1 MLFGLFLSIMT
12 GFLAGCAP
20 SGTHDPAAKF
30 SRVYVE
36 PPASADPLAEAAH
49 DAFVRAMRQAGY
61 DVPSSP
67 DTAGVIV
74 RLSFHPNGNS
84 QALVVTLVDR
94 QGGVLRA
101 LPGGFNRTRF
111 WTTSLASDEATRL
124 ANRLG
129 RAPLS
134 VGSAD

>member
-12 GFLAGCAP
+12 GFIAGCAP
-20 SGTHDPAAKF
+20 SRSLVLPKEA
-30 SRVYVE
+30 SRVFVE
-36 PPASADPLAEAAH
+36 PPVGVDPLAEAAH
-49 DAFVRAMRQAGY
+49 DTFVRAMRQAGY